1 MGFIF
6 FVLFTSLEWSDRLWS
21 KPKKIFN
28 SANNLLVRRLLL
40 LTTNGHHTHIRELL
54 TSTTQEMRSQEKPVT
69 QARCT
74 TEIHE
79 SDEKKNLRRE
89 PSQRANFSVQL
100 LALAVCDCER
110 KFFVC
115 VWLCALEVVGVARL
129 FLFRRCGSIGGFYLV
144 HRTEILIHTTLGV

>member
-1 MGFIF
+1 M
-6 FVLFTSLEWSDRLWS
+6 
-21 KPKKIFN
+21 
-28 SANNLLVRRLLL
+28 VRRLLL

-79 SDEKKNLRRE
+79 SDEKKIYDEN
-89 PSQRANFSVQL
+89 RANEQMFSVQL

-110 KFFVC
+110 NFLVC

-129 FLFRRCGSIGGFYLV
+129 FLFQRCGSIGGFYLV